1 MILREG
7 VEMRWKKY
15 CVEMDVTGI
24 TRKSVAEILS
34 KQFQTASVFDL
45 QNNGYHVQDQDGRIW
60 RVLPSDDIKAE
71 RNNGEKVVG
80 ANYMYQ
86 VRLLSPFL
94 YENEFPA
101 LEKVIQQLELEGA
114 MVNDSTKMNVVL
126 DLGCLEN
133 TERYQ
138 TNLQNL
144 YESKG
149 ELFQK
154 ALDITFS
161 EVAEHKKLENKN
173 MLSFPYFK
181 STLHQ
186 KELLGYIQFAQA
198 VSNYAE
204 NNKTVSQK
212 KNQNQNDKFMMRT
225 WLVRAGMVGEEYKFA
240 RKMLTQGLEGNSA
253 WQKKVEVEGV
263 QAEQTENTTQVPMD
277 LEETNNSM
285 DMEM

>member
-24 TRKSVAEILS
+24 TRKSAAEILS

-45 QNNGYHVQDQDGRIW
+45 QDNGYHVQDQDGRTW
-60 RVLPSDDIKAE
+60 RVLPSDNIKAE

-86 VRLLSPFL
+86 VRLLSSFL

-154 ALDITFS
+154 ALGITFS
-161 EVAEHKKLENKN
+161 EVAECTKIENKEAV
-173 MLSFPYFK
+173 SFPYFK

-186 KELLGYIQFAQA
+186 KELLGCIQFAQV

-253 WQKKVEVEGV
+253 WQKKV
-263 QAEQTENTTQVPMD
+263 QAEQTENTTQTSMD
-277 LEETNNSM
+277 LEESDNSM
-285 DMEM
+285 DMKM